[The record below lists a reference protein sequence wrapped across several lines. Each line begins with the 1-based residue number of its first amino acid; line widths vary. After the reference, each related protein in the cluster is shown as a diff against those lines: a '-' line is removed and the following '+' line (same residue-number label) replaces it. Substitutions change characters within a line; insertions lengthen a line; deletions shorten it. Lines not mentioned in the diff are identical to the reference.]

1 MKIRIACY
9 PEILCIVLCRSITNG
24 GRILSSVNFLVENF
38 QPSEY
43 LNDGNDDT
51 TYDLI
56 ASVNHHAKPNGGG
69 HYYAICRQNIL
80 SQWYKYDDKNV
91 EAVML
96 TRAKGIRKGIRTV
109 KIEHQR
115 AATILFYKKRSKS
128 TSSVSILSDK
138 DEDEQSL
145 HENSLKSRFSDN
157 GNDDESIN
165 SNAEDDVGIGDVR
178 DNSAQATI
186 EEVSIPVISA
196 LIE

>member
-1 MKIRIACY
+1 M
-9 PEILCIVLCRSITNG
+9 
-24 GRILSSVNFLVENF
+24 
-38 QPSEY
+38 
-43 LNDGNDDT
+43 NDENDDM
-51 TYDLI
+51 TYNLI
-56 ASVNHHAKPNGGG
+56 ASVNHQRQPNGGG
-69 HYYAICRQNIL
+69 HYYAICRQNI
-80 SQWYKYDDKNV
+80 SGRWYKYDDKNV

-96 TRAKGIRKGIRTV
+96 TRAKGIPTV
-109 KIEHQR
+109 LKTHQR

-138 DEDEQSL
+138 DEDEQSS
-145 HENSLKSRFSDN
+145 HENSFKSRFSDN

-196 LIE
+196 PIE

>member
-1 MKIRIACY
+1 M
-9 PEILCIVLCRSITNG
+9 
-24 GRILSSVNFLVENF
+24 
-38 QPSEY
+38 
-43 LNDGNDDT
+43 NDENDDM
-51 TYDLI
+51 TYNLI
-56 ASVNHHAKPNGGG
+56 ASVNHQRQPNGGG

-80 SQWYKYDDKNV
+80 GQWYKYDDKNV

-96 TRAKGIRKGIRTV
+96 IRAKGICKGIRTV

-115 AATILFYKKRSKS
+115 AATILFYIKRSKS

-178 DNSAQATI
+178 DNSAQARI

-196 LIE
+196 PIE

>member
-1 MKIRIACY
+1 M
-9 PEILCIVLCRSITNG
+9 
-24 GRILSSVNFLVENF
+24 SSVNFPVENF

-43 LNDGNDDT
+43 LNDRNDDT

-56 ASVNHHAKPNGGG
+56 ASVNHQAQPNGGG

-80 SQWYKYDDKNV
+80 GRWYKYDDENV

-96 TRAKGIRKGIRTV
+96 TRAKGIPTV
-109 KIEHQR
+109 LKTHQR

-128 TSSVSILSDK
+128 TSLVSILSDK

-145 HENSLKSRFSDN
+145 HENSIKSRFSDN

-165 SNAEDDVGIGDVR
+165 SNAKDDVGIGDVR
-178 DNSAQATI
+178 NNSAQARI

-196 LIE
+196 PIE

>member
-1 MKIRIACY
+1 MPDFKAVICAEDLFPVIVATPSAVKSAFDGQCWVMFFYIMSCVEKNGIACY

-24 GRILSSVNFLVENF
+24 GRILSSVNFPVENF

-80 SQWYKYDDKNV
+80 GRWYKYDDENV
-91 EAVML
+91 AAVVL
-96 TRAKGIRKGIRTV
+96 TRAKGIRTV

-115 AATILFYKKRSKS
+115 AATILFYKK
-128 TSSVSILSDK
+128 
-138 DEDEQSL
+138 
-145 HENSLKSRFSDN
+145 
-157 GNDDESIN
+157 
-165 SNAEDDVGIGDVR
+165 
-178 DNSAQATI
+178 
-186 EEVSIPVISA
+186 EVNQ
-196 LIE
+196 LLR

>member
-1 MKIRIACY
+1 M
-9 PEILCIVLCRSITNG
+9 
-24 GRILSSVNFLVENF
+24 
-38 QPSEY
+38 
-43 LNDGNDDT
+43 
-51 TYDLI
+51 LI
-56 ASVNHHAKPNGGG
+56 
-69 HYYAICRQNIL
+69 
-80 SQWYKYDDKNV
+80 
-91 EAVML
+91 
-96 TRAKGIRKGIRTV
+96 RAKGIRKGIRTV

-196 LIE
+196 PIE